1 MSARSEEEQ
10 GLAGEVTEAV
20 RKKMRESLE
29 PKIRKISHEAD
40 QLREDIAALSALLVG
55 GSRPPLPRAKP
66 VSAHPPPLPPPKMQ
80 ALRPPGRKA
89 EKSVKAK
96 IIAYKKEH
104 PDADRASIGKAV
116 YGSKVTKAKLDYVTR
131 ALHASG

>member
-1 MSARSEEEQ
+1 M
-10 GLAGEVTEAV
+10 TEAV

-29 PKIRKISHEAD
+29 PRIRKISREAD

-55 GSRPPLPRAKP
+55 GSRPPLSRAKQ
-66 VSAHPPPLPPPKMQ
+66 VATPPKMQ
-80 ALRPPGRKA
+80 ARPPGRKA

-104 PDADRASIGKAV
+104 PEADRASIGKAV
-116 YGSKVTKAKLDYVTR
+116 YGSKMTKAKLDYVTR
-131 ALHASG
+131 ALHAGG